1 MATYSLPELPYDYSA
16 LEPHISGKI
25 MELHHGKHH
34 NTYVGGAN
42 TALEKLAEARS
53 SGDLAAVNLHTRNLA
68 FNLGGHVN
76 HSVFW
81 KNMSPDGG
89 GAPEGEVAAA
99 IDDQFGSFDAFK
111 AHFSAAAAGVQGSGW
126 AMLFFDPLGQNL
138 VIHQVKDQHNEMTA
152 GSQPI
157 LTLDVWEHAY
167 YLQYMNVR
175 PDYIAAWWNTVNWQ
189 DVAARLSA
197 ARGVSLG

>member
-34 NTYVGGAN
+34 NAYVTGAN
-42 TALEKLAEARS
+42 TALDKLAEARS
-53 SGDLAAVNLHTRNLA
+53 SGDLAAVNLHTRNLT
-68 FNLGGHVN
+68 FNLGGHIN

-89 GAPEGEVAAA
+89 GAPEGDVAAA
-99 IDDQFGSFDAFK
+99 IADQFGSFDAFK

-126 AMLFFDPLGQNL
+126 AMLFFDPLGQKL
-138 VIHQVKDQHNEMTA
+138 VIEQVKDQHGEMTA

-167 YLQYMNVR
+167 YLQYLNVR
-175 PDYIAAWWNTVNWQ
+175 ADYVAAWWNTVNWQ